1 MMKKYRV
8 TGMSCAACSA
18 RVEKT
23 VSAVGGVSACSVN
36 LLTGTMLVEGA
47 SEREIIEAVR
57 GIGYGAMLVEGNDA
71 APSKNGGE
79 VKGVV
84 IRLVLSLLFLL
95 PLMYITMGHL
105 MLSLPM
111 PFSDSAV
118 FIGVCE
124 AVLSAIV
131 LGLNYKFFKNGFLG
145 AVRGAPNMDT
155 LVALGSGV
163 SYGWSIFVLVKI
175 FLSSGAD
182 AHKLLHGLYFESAAM
197 ILTLITVGKLLEAI
211 AKGKSTDAIG
221 SLLKLTPKTAIV
233 LRDGVE
239 VEILSEKV
247 TRGDVFIVKPG
258 ASVPVDGV
266 VISGGSEVDESAL
279 TGESMPVAKGEGSK
293 VYAATVNTTGYMV
306 CRAEAVG
313 DETVMSGVVKMVSDA
328 SASKAPIAKVADRVA
343 GIFVP
348 VVLVIAFLTAVIWF
362 FVNNNLPHALERGIC
377 VLVISCPCAMG
388 LATPVAIMVGMGI
401 GARNGVLFKSA
412 ESLEMLGR
420 VHNMALDKTG
430 TITKGEPE
438 VTDVIS
444 VSASEKELLSLAYS
458 LEKGSEHPLAKA
470 IVRYAEDK
478 GTVAREASDFESLTG
493 RGVSARCGEDK
504 IFGVNYSTAC
514 DMGVLNDDASKI
526 FDSLS
531 ADGKTTMFFI
541 KEDTLLGIIAA
552 RDVIKE
558 DARATLDELKSL
570 GIRPVMLTGDNSVVA
585 ESIANEIGGCEVV
598 SGVLPDGKETVV
610 RALAEEG
617 CTAMVGDGIND
628 APSLVRADVGIAIG
642 NGTDIAIESADVVLM
657 HNTTLELAGAVRLSR
672 ATLSVIKQ
680 NLFWAFCYNIIGI
693 PLAAGAFASLL
704 GWELTPAFGALS
716 MSISSLIVVL
726 NALRLNLLHTFD
738 KKAAENTKTAEK
750 CEKTNNYTIK
760 EQEKMEKVF
769 KVEGMMCPHCE
780 AHAKR
785 AVEAI
790 EDVESAVASH
800 TEKKITVVMTG
811 EVSDEAIKAAIK
823 DAGYEVVG

>member
-1 MMKKYRV
+1 
-8 TGMSCAACSA
+8 MSCAACSA

-23 VSAVGGVSACSVN
+23 VSSVDGVSACSVN

-47 SEREIIEAVR
+47 TDEKIIDAVR
-57 GIGYGAMLVEGNDA
+57 GIGYGAMLIDGSEPKN
-71 APSKNGGE
+71 SKNGGE
-79 VKGVV
+79 IRRVV
-84 IRLVLSLLFLL
+84 IRLLLSLLFLL

-118 FIGVCE
+118 FIGVSE

-131 LGLNYKFFKNGFLG
+131 VGLNYKFFKNGFLG

-163 SYGWSIFVLVKI
+163 SYGWSVFVLVKV
-175 FLSSGAD
+175 FFAESES

-221 SLLKLTPKTAIV
+221 SLLKLTPKTAI
-233 LRDGVE
+233 LLKDGVE

-247 TRGDVFIVKPG
+247 TRGDLFVVKPG

-266 VISGGSEVDESAL
+266 VVEGGSEVDESVL
-279 TGESMPVAKGEGSK
+279 TGESMPTEKVVGSK
-293 VYAATVNTTGYMV
+293 VYAATVNTVGYMV
-306 CRAEAVG
+306 CRAENVG
-313 DETVMSGVVKMVSDA
+313 DDTVMSGIVKMVSDA

-348 VVLVIAFLTAVIWF
+348 VVLAIAFLTSIIWF
-362 FVNNNLPHALERGIC
+362 FVNNDLPHALERGIC

-401 GARNGVLFKSA
+401 CARHGVLFRNA
-412 ESLEMLGR
+412 ESLEILGR
-420 VHNMALDKTG
+420 VRNIALDKTG

-438 VTDVIS
+438 VVDVIPLGVGDSDLIS
-444 VSASEKELLSLAYS
+444 VAYS
-458 LEKGSEHPLAKA
+458 VERGSEHPLAKA
-470 IVRYAEDK
+470 IVRYAELKNAKAFDV
-478 GTVAREASDFESLTG
+478 TDFEAMSG
-493 RGVSARCGEDK
+493 RGVSAKLGGDK
-504 IFGVNYSTAC
+504 IFGVNYSTASE
-514 DMGVLNDDASKI
+514 MGVLNDLVSEKYR
-526 FDSLS
+526 SLS
-531 ADGKTTMFFI
+531 EDGKTAMIFI
-541 KEDTLLGIIAA
+541 RENEPIGIIAV

-558 DARATLDELKSL
+558 DAKDTLSDL
-570 GIRPVMLTGDNSVVA
+570 GALGLRTVMLTGDNSVVA
-585 ESIANEIGGCEVV
+585 NKIANEIGGCEVV
-598 SGVLPDGKETVV
+598 SDVLPDGKEEVIRSLSESGV
-610 RALAEEG
+610 
-617 CTAMVGDGIND
+617 TAMVGDGIND
-628 APSLVRADVGIAIG
+628 APSLTRADVGIAIG
-642 NGTDIAIESADVVLM
+642 SGTDIAIESADVVLM
-657 HNTTLELAGAVRLSR
+657 HDTTRELSGAVRLSR

-680 NLFWAFCYNIIGI
+680 NLFWAFCYNIVGI
-693 PLAAGAFASLL
+693 PLAAGAFSVLL
-704 GWELTPAFGALS
+704 GWELTPAFGALA
-716 MSISSLIVVL
+716 MSVSSLIVVL
-726 NALRLNLLHTFD
+726 NALRLNLKRTFL
-738 KKAAENTKTAEK
+738 KNGEINCKTAEK
-750 CEKTNNYTIK
+750 CEKSNNYTIK

-790 EDVESAVASH
+790 EGVESAVASH
-800 TEKKITVVMTG
+800 TAKTVTVTMTAD
-811 EVSDEAIKAAIK
+811 VSDEAIKAAIK